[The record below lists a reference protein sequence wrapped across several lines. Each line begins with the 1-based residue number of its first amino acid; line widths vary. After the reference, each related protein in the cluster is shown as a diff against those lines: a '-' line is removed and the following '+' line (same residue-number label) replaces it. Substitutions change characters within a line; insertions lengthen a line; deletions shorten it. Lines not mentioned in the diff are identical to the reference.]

1 MTSTP
6 GVTSIH
12 SGSCSTNCFRARHRL
27 TSSDCPQP
35 RFTKC
40 CGSSARKSPPKPST
54 RLTTSKDA
62 LTSISAHR
70 QTEPARLTHPEF
82 ASLIALTGN
91 TQKADRLSTFA
102 SKIRRKTLVFRST
115 AGMLKVTLS
124 LHGIRC
130 QNTPNSTITLAGM
143 QRYCTA
149 RSNNLTTLLSSRSCW
164 RTACWHA
171 VRCAAV
177 ACRRHPRHLRS
188 AAA

>member
-12 SGSCSTNCFRARHRL
+12 SGSCSTNYFRARHRL
-27 TSSDCPQP
+27 TSSDCAQP

-40 CGSSARKSPPKPST
+40 CGSSARKSPKAEHAAHHFQRRAHFDLRSPTDRTGQAHPS
-54 RLTTSKDA
+54 RVCFLDRVDGKYS
-62 LTSISAHR
+62 
-70 QTEPARLTHPEF
+70 
-82 ASLIALTGN
+82 
-91 TQKADRLSTFA
+91 KADRLSTFA

-164 RTACWHA
+164 HTACWDA